1 MFVTRLISGI
11 IMLILAYLTINRGG
25 LLLIGM
31 LFTLSIIGLGELYK
45 IEKIQFSLTA
55 VVSYVLT
62 AFYYVVLYFF
72 GFSVHLISIIV
83 LLFLLLAVLFVLQF
97 PKLELSQ
104 VMLTFFGFFYLSFLL
119 SFLYITRMTEYGSLS
134 VWLIFIGAW
143 GADTCAYCIGM
154 LFGKRKLAPV
164 LSPKKSVEGAIGGTV
179 GSALL
184 GLLFAFVFYKKG
196 FLQTETL
203 YIYPVTCFM
212 AAVLSIFGDL
222 FASAIKRKYDLK
234 DYGHIIPGHGGV
246 LDRFDSI
253 LFVAPM
259 IYFVTE
265 LLYFIF
271 KRMKI

>member
-11 IMLILAYLTINRGG
+11 IMLILAYLTMNRGG
-25 LLLIGM
+25 LLLIVM
-31 LFTLSIIGLGELYK
+31 LFTLSVIALGELYK

-55 VVSYVLT
+55 VVSYVFT
-62 AFYYVVLYFF
+62 AFYYAVLYFF
-72 GFSVHLISIIV
+72 GFSVHLISVIV
-83 LLFLLLAVLFVLQF
+83 LFFLLSAVLFVFRF
-97 PKLELSQ
+97 PKPKLSQ
-104 VMLTFFGFFYLSFLL
+104 LMLTSFGFLYLPLLL
-119 SFLYITRMTEYGSLS
+119 SFIYITRMTEYGRLS

-143 GADTCAYCIGM
+143 GADTCAYCVGM
-154 LFGKRKLAPV
+154 LFGKKKLAPV
-164 LSPKKSVEGAIGGTV
+164 LSPKKSVEGAIGGMI

-196 FLQTETL
+196 YLETETL

-212 AAVLSIFGDL
+212 AAILSIFGDL

-253 LFVAPM
+253 LFVAPI

-265 LLYFIF
+265 VLHFIF
-271 KRMKI
+271 